1 MQSQINSPLKPNA
14 DFQDIEGLERTGA
27 KRSSHNVQVDQSMN
41 EEEEEEEDGFKFRGQ
56 FVDSKKMFNKNLKC
70 EASKKRARDQMH
82 KSPGIKMNP

>member
-1 MQSQINSPLKPNA
+1 
-14 DFQDIEGLERTGA
+14 
-27 KRSSHNVQVDQSMN
+27 MN

-82 KSPGIKMNP
+82 KSPGVKMNP